1 LIDKKE
7 EELED
12 LEKILVEGKGVERM
26 KEYFVGR
33 CFVSFDT
40 E

>member
-12 LEKILVEGKGVERM
+12 LEKILVEGKGEERM
-26 KEYFVGR
+26 KEYLVGR